1 MRHFMHVHKTV
12 SYVVMQFNKAVAT
25 YLRGG
30 KTSGSFRV
38 RGMTAYPSGR
48 GWYRVYGEVE
58 KKGNDLLTTV
68 SFVAARIKNMMMRP
82 LENVQPATSKL
93 FAFEQGFLS
102 SEILKV
108 RRIQKVVYE
117 KVRGHSVP
125 RVVNRAV
132 QASEGFRD
140 FIAGALNSLHQKT
153 VTENKLRALQAKFS
167 H

>member
-1 MRHFMHVHKTV
+1 MRYFMHVHKTV
-12 SYVVMQFNKAVAT
+12 SYVVMQLNKAIAT
-25 YLRGG
+25 HLRGG

-68 SFVAARIKNMMMRP
+68 SFVAARIKNMRMLP
-82 LENVQPATSKL
+82 LENVQQVPSKL
-93 FAFEQGFLS
+93 FAFEQGFFPSNL
-102 SEILKV
+102 LKV
-108 RRIQKVVYE
+108 RRIQKVVYD
-117 KVRGHSVP
+117 KIRGHSVP
-125 RVVNRAV
+125 RIVNRAI

-140 FIAGALNSLHQKT
+140 FLAGALNSLHQKT
-153 VTENKLRALQAKFS
+153 VTENKLRILQAKFS